1 MLYIL
6 IFMQFVSSG
15 EVKYYQ
21 IDSFV
26 NLSECTVELEKA
38 RNALINNN
46 SQTVACLE
54 VNPK

>member
-6 IFMQFVSSG
+6 LFIQFVSSG
-15 EVKYYQ
+15 EVKHYQ
-21 IDSFV
+21 IGSFV
-26 NLSECTVELEKA
+26 NLSECQAELAKA
-38 RNALINNN
+38 KNALINNN

>member
-1 MLYIL
+1 MIYVLLFI
-6 IFMQFVSSG
+6 QFVSSG

-26 NLSECTVELEKA
+26 NLSECQVELAKA
-38 RNALINNN
+38 KNALINNS